1 MHEILV
7 KTYPWDLNGCSV
19 HFQAI
24 LKEISPPLSRIQGVS
39 TSVKDRKKILV
50 FNVGLQCDYHTKCV
64 FLSKYMK
71 PILCFLTSSL
81 ISATCQWLLLYD
93 DEMQCPLIIQS
104 HQLTSYGL
112 HIIQK
117 ILLFC
122 YTVLL
127 CLIVWHSTSLH
138 SFGVIWSKSLHL
150 ATLVLNHLVHQIY
163 IWYYYPKL
171 FS

>member
-1 MHEILV
+1 MVIPYIFKQYLRRLV
-7 KTYPWDLNGCSV
+7 HP
-19 HFQAI
+19 FP
-24 LKEISPPLSRIQGVS
+24 ESRGVS
-39 TSVKDRKKILV
+39 TSVTDREKKILV
-50 FNVGLQCDYHTKCV
+50 FNVGLQRDYHTKCV

-150 ATLVLNHLVHQIY
+150 ATLVLNHLVHQI
-163 IWYYYPKL
+163 
-171 FS
+171 